1 MWVAICLKR
10 GCGSCFLGYDFV
22 GVREA
27 TCSAACVNE
36 PMRVTSDAHTSPYHF
51 GGVFLRDEE
60 VGRIILQSGE
70 VITKCG
76 FCICSA

>member
-1 MWVAICLKR
+1 MLIHRHITL
-10 GCGSCFLGYDFV
+10 
-22 GVREA
+22 
-27 TCSAACVNE
+27 
-36 PMRVTSDAHTSPYHF
+36 